1 MEIGT
6 TELLFILIMMLIL
19 FGPDKLP
26 EFARKLGY
34 YYRKLNEYRRYLEE
48 EIRKGYIEAERL
60 VMDTGSGASKE
71 DKHVEEDIHS
81 YLKELA
87 KEMGID
93 PEGKSRDE
101 LAREIKEV
109 IRSRRRLEVGE
120 GGGREG
126 A

>member
-1 MEIGT
+1 MELGT
-6 TELLFILIMMLIL
+6 TELLFILIMILVL

-34 YYRKLNEYRRYLEE
+34 YYRKLNEYRRYLED
-48 EIRKGYIEAERL
+48 EIRKGYMEVEKM
-60 VMDTGSGASKE
+60 VMDTGDEAGKV

-101 LAREIKEV
+101 LAREIKEA